1 MKDAKF
7 TLEFVSHCLA
17 NGRSQDRNCDTFD
30 RDSEGRLIWSF
41 VWFYAA
47 FQKAIDGAGL
57 YDLKPGYIN
66 PCLTVNA
73 KVSIYKRKIKE
84 NWFRRHEA
92 IDPGTRVTF
101 AAVVDDVVTESSLRT
116 LLDWVGKFVGISPY
130 GYNLGFGRFNVIE
143 VVVDSGVRQ
152 VVHDSSPAV
161 GS

>member
-30 RDSEGRLIWSF
+30 RDSEGRLIWSY
-41 VWFYAA
+41 VWWYSAL
-47 FQKAIDGAGL
+47 QKAVDGAKL
-57 YDLKPGYIN
+57 SSPKPAQVN
-66 PCLTVNA
+66 VCLTVEA
-73 KVSIYKRKIKE
+73 PVSIYKRKIKE

-116 LLDWVGKFVGISPY
+116 LLDWVGKYVGISPY

-161 GS
+161 RN